1 MNGGKRGGAR
11 AVYYNWTAEDA
22 VVLLTVYTKS
32 ARENISAEEIGRL
45 KK

>member
-11 AVYYNWTAEDA
+11 VVYYNWTAEDA

-32 ARENISAEEIGRL
+32 RERIFRL
-45 KK
+45 RKLEG